1 METWLLIVLTVV
13 IAFVV
18 CMIIGFFGDKYLKK
32 KDTVSKQNE
41 LQNSSDFNLVAEQNI
56 NVNDQGLNNSQN
68 MSENKANAQ
77 MSGNDMTLQQST
89 VIQENPVLFEQI
101 SGTPT
106 NGIVQNNTTNM
117 FGGEQLIPEQNFSNG
132 VNMINNTVP
141 VQNMNN
147 QLGQSIQSQSN
158 MVNNTG
164 VVPPTNG
171 QLQQNWTDNTV
182 NSTDPNL
189 VPFDGN
195 FSADDNINNMF

>member
-68 MSENKANAQ
+68 MLENKANAQ

-89 VIQENPVLFEQI
+89 VIQENPVL
-101 SGTPT
+101 
-106 NGIVQNNTTNM
+106 V
-117 FGGEQLIPEQNFSNG
+117 EQNFGISTNEI
-132 VNMINNTVP
+132 VQNNTVP

-147 QLGQSIQSQSN
+147 QLGQSIQNQSN
-158 MVNNTG
+158 IVNNTG